1 MLIDKLSSL
10 PDEEVETTQLVRDME
25 WAVRQMVLKVIT
37 LEGII
42 SNKMAN
48 KKLPES
54 VTFKLCLRTKISST
68 TPADDSKMEID
79 EDLYK
84 ALNQGKWFQPDI
96 SSCILKDSHAL
107 TSQDNNISSSIFSR
121 PIKTVHV
128 PTCGFKMTLLMEA
141 KKEKI
146 TTLE

>member
-1 MLIDKLSSL
+1 M
-10 PDEEVETTQLVRDME
+10 PDEEVETTQLARDME

-42 SNKMAN
+42 SNKMSN

-54 VTFKLCLRTKISST
+54 VTFKLCLQSKNSST
-68 TPADDSKMEID
+68 TTRADDSTMEIG
-79 EDLYK
+79 ENLYK